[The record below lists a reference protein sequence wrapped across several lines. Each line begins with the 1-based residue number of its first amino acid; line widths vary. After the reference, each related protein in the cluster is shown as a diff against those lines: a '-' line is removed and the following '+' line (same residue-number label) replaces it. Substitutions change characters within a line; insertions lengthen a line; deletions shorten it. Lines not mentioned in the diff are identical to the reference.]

1 MAANNRREN
10 KKSVFDLLN
19 YFYMLIILLLTVY
32 PFYYCLVLAFNE
44 GTDALR
50 GGIYLWPRKFVLDNF
65 SFILG
70 NDLLL
75 TAAKNSLLRTLFGTT
90 LSVALNALVA
100 YGLSKQFLAG
110 RKFYLLLFA
119 VTMYISG
126 GLIPSYII
134 MGKLGLIDSFLI
146 YILPGAFNFLY
157 TLLLMAYYQA
167 IPDSLVESA
176 EMDGAGNYYI
186 FYKIILPLSLPVI
199 ATVALFAGV
208 EQWNN
213 YLDTMIYTKSSSL
226 ETLQSIMRKLIN
238 EADIYNKMQEEMS
251 KHGVT
256 SSFQAAVSPFT
267 IRVATM
273 IVTTLP
279 IMFLYPFLQRY
290 FVKGI
295 MIGAIKG

>member
-126 GLIPSYII
+126 GLIPRYRA
-134 MGKLGLIDSFLI
+134 
-146 YILPGAFNFLY
+146 PG
-157 TLLLMAYYQA
+157 
-167 IPDSLVESA
+167 
-176 EMDGAGNYYI
+176 
-186 FYKIILPLSLPVI
+186 
-199 ATVALFAGV
+199 
-208 EQWNN
+208 
-213 YLDTMIYTKSSSL
+213 
-226 ETLQSIMRKLIN
+226 
-238 EADIYNKMQEEMS
+238 
-251 KHGVT
+251 
-256 SSFQAAVSPFT
+256 
-267 IRVATM
+267 
-273 IVTTLP
+273 
-279 IMFLYPFLQRY
+279 
-290 FVKGI
+290 
-295 MIGAIKG
+295 